1 MEQIK
6 ENKMGVMPV
15 NRLLI
20 TMALP
25 IMISMLVQ
33 ALYNIVDSIYVA
45 RVSDAA
51 LNAVSLAFPAQNL
64 MIAIGTGTGVG
75 INALL
80 SRSLGEKNFK
90 LANKIAENG
99 VFLAFM
105 SYVLFLIFGLTACE
119 VYFKAQ
125 TTNAEVI
132 SGGTS
137 YLFVCSVFSFGVFGQ
152 IVFERLVQ
160 ATGKTI
166 YSMLTQGFGAIIN
179 IILDPIFIFGF
190 FGIPAM
196 GVTGAAIATVAGQ
209 ICAMILGILLN
220 HFKNPEVKLNF
231 KKFRPSLR
239 IIKEIYAIGIP
250 SIIMSAITSV
260 MTFCLN
266 KILYGFTELAVNVL
280 GIYFKLQ
287 SFVFMPVFGLN
298 NGLVPIVS
306 YNYGAGK
313 RKRLVKSVK
322 LALVYA
328 FSILF
333 VGFLVFQFA
342 CEPLLRVLF
351 DASDEVVKIGAP
363 ALRIISLSFLLAPFC
378 IIIISTLQSLGKGFQ
393 AMVISMVRQ
402 LVFLIPVAFL
412 MSLTGV
418 LNAVWTA
425 FPIAELASVICAVF
439 MFVSVY
445 KKVISKIPNNE

>member
-45 RVSDAA
+45 RVSDDA

-80 SRSLGEKNFK
+80 SKTLGEKNFK

-105 SYVLFLIFGLTACE
+105 SYIIFLIFGLTACE
-119 VYFKAQ
+119 YYFKVQ
-125 TTNAEVI
+125 TTNINVI
-132 SGGTS
+132 TGGTS

-166 YSMLTQGFGAIIN
+166 YSMYTQGVGAIIN
-179 IILDPIFIFGF
+179 IILDPILIFGYLGF
-190 FGIPAM
+190 PAM
-196 GVTGAAIATVAGQ
+196 GVTGAAIATVVGQ

-220 HFKNPEVKLNF
+220 YFKNPEIKLNF
-231 KKFRPSLR
+231 KGFRPSFG

-287 SFVFMPVFGLN
+287 SFIFMPVFGLN

-313 RKRLVKSVK
+313 KERLLKAVK
-322 LALVYA
+322 LAFVYA

-333 VGFLVFQFA
+333 IGFLAFQFVS
-342 CEPLLRVLF
+342 EPLLRILF
-351 DASDEVVKIGAP
+351 DASDELVNIGVP
-363 ALRIISLSFLLAPFC
+363 ALRLISISFLLAPFC
-378 IIIISTLQSLGKGFQ
+378 IITISTLQSLGRGFQ
-393 AMVISMVRQ
+393 ALVISVVRQ

-412 MSLTGV
+412 MSLTGE

-425 FPIAELASVICAVF
+425 FPIAELASVACAAV
-439 MFVSVY
+439 MLVSVY
-445 KKVISKIPNNE
+445 KKVISKIPNND